1 MFDWFLLLPCFKA
14 KGGINHSSTQKHI
27 LHGLLLLNYTWMWE
41 ELKGF
46 LVCVYQIQHYGCLQS
61 AHILANAICLKLV
74 WP

>member
-1 MFDWFLLLPCFKA
+1 MFDWFLLLPRFKA

-46 LVCVYQIQHYGCLQS
+46 LVCVPNTTLRL
-61 AHILANAICLKLV
+61 LAVCSHTR
-74 WP
+74 